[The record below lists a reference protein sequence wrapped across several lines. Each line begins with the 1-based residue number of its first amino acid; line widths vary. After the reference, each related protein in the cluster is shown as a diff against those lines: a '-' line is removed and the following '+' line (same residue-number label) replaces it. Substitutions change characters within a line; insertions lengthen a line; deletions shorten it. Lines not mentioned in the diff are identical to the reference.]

1 MRLKFPVAAHAAHSI
16 LLCVFAGSGLAYAQT
31 QPAQQPAQP
40 GSSDFN
46 TGPSKTAPS
55 GAAPAANNQAPGSA
69 RLSQS
74 SSPERTVGPQQDGS
88 IVASDNQTLT
98 PAGKIIDLGSP
109 VRAKA
114 IALNPNRATHSGA
127 VLLMG
132 SPEPVIVF
140 NVATGQVLQRF
151 TPTDAS
157 ETSSKGLSTGS
168 FTGITYSSDG
178 TKLLF
183 SQDNNFVVV
192 ADVNAETG
200 VLTHEQRVSLPAPP
214 DDGRPYHNAKSIN
227 PGGIAFSGD
236 NKRAYVALNV
246 VNTLGVID
254 LTSSPAKLIGQI
266 PVGNVPNSVLIH
278 GKYAYVSNEGG
289 RPATKEDFTNY
300 SDGTAIVVDR
310 TDAFTLSGTVS
321 VVDLADGKEVKTI
334 PVGLHPAGMAIY
346 GENLYVANA
355 YSDSL
360 SVIDLHTDKVVRTI
374 NLSVPIAHG
383 VFGSGPNGVAVTE
396 DGKAYVTLGQANAVA
411 VVNLQGRDANP
422 VIGYIP
428 TAYFPT
434 SITYDKTQK
443 QLVIAD
449 DKGMGSR
456 GRTSTKNGVT
466 GYNTH
471 ADTGVVNLIPE
482 PNASELARFSKQVF
496 ANDHWDL
503 STNIEVGPRYIDP
516 HAAAVAIPRHIG
528 EPSLIKHV
536 FLIIKENR
544 TYDAML
550 GDVTWGNGAPELAV
564 FASAVPNQHAFVK
577 RFPLLDNVYA
587 PSRQSAD
594 GHPWIGMSGS
604 FYSNDIL
611 SPDWIR
617 SYPGGGAEDPLTYT
631 PKGFLWTGVEAKGLT
646 ARLYGEWSS
655 GTTIAKKADGSA
667 YNWSDFYNTS
677 LCKEGKAP
685 ASSCIVPDDAIHV
698 SSAIPSAAKIMDP
711 HYPPFNLTIPDQY
724 RMDYWIPEFQRMDA
738 AGQVPN
744 LTILWLPDDHTAG
757 TTKGEPYPINY
768 QADNDLALGRMVEAI
783 SRSKVWAQSAI
794 FVEEDDSQDG
804 VDHVDGHRQP
814 VYVIS
819 PYTVASQT
827 AGQGKTI
834 HTTYTAENINRTIEN
849 ILGMQPLTQ
858 FDLVASPMFDAF
870 QNTPDLTP
878 YDHLAAVIPLDGG
891 PGLPNGKTVAYTP
904 MQKAWLKATAEV
916 MKGKY
921 DKADAVDPNFL
932 NHVIWYS
939 TTDWTRPYPGESK
952 VLMPGP
958 FVKAAKK
965 YSGDDDD

>member
-1 MRLKFPVAAHAAHSI
+1 MRLKYPFAVYAPH
-16 LLCVFAGSGLAYAQT
+16 LLLFCLLAGSRLAQSQM
-31 QPAQQPAQP
+31 QPSPTGGSDLHVGPLKEPSTGVTPA
-40 GSSDFN
+40 GMSTVSDH
-46 TGPSKTAPS
+46 A
-55 GAAPAANNQAPGSA
+55 
-69 RLSQS
+69 QS
-74 SSPERTVGPQQDGS
+74 SQVGSPDRTVGPQQDGS

-98 PAGKIIDLGSP
+98 PAGKIVELGSP

-114 IALNPNRATHSGA
+114 IALNPNGATHSGA

-132 SPEPVIVF
+132 SPQPVIVF
-140 NVATGQVLQRF
+140 NTATGQVLQRF
-151 TPTDAS
+151 IPKGAAGA
-157 ETSSKGLSTGS
+157 SSKEVSAGS

-178 TKLLF
+178 AKLLF
-183 SQDNNFVVV
+183 SQDDNYVVI
-192 ADVNAETG
+192 ADVNSETG
-200 VLTHEQRVSLPAPP
+200 LLGGEQRVKLPEPP
-214 DDGRPYHNAKSIN
+214 ADGRPYHNAKSIN
-227 PGGIAFSGD
+227 PGGIALSPD
-236 NKRAYVALNV
+236 NKRAYVGLNV
-246 VNTLGVID
+246 ANTLGVID
-254 LTSSPAKLIGQI
+254 LTASPAKLIAQI
-266 PVGNVPNSVLIH
+266 PVGNVPNSVVIH

-289 RPATKEDFTNY
+289 RPATSDDFTNY
-300 SDGTAIVVDR
+300 SDGTPIVVDR
-310 TDAFTLSGTVS
+310 KDAFTLSGTVS
-321 VVDLADGKEVKTI
+321 VVDITKGKEVKTI

-346 GENLYVANA
+346 GSNLYVANA

-360 SVIDLHTDKVVRTI
+360 SVIDLHSDTVVRTI
-374 NLSVPIAHG
+374 SLSVPVAHG

-411 VVNLQGRDANP
+411 VVNLQGRDAHP

-434 SITYDKTQK
+434 SIVYEKAQR
-443 QLVIAD
+443 QLAIAD
-449 DKGMGSR
+449 DKGLGAR
-456 GRTSTKNGVT
+456 GNTRIKDGVT
-466 GYNTH
+466 GYYTR

-496 ANDHWDL
+496 VNDHWDL
-503 STNIEVGPRYIDP
+503 TTNVEVGPQYDDP
-516 HAAAVAIPRHIG
+516 NAVPVAIPRHIG
-528 EPSLIKHV
+528 EPSLIKYV
-536 FLIIKENR
+536 FLVIKENR

-550 GDVTWGNGAPELAV
+550 GDVPWGNGSPVLAV
-564 FASAVPNQHAFVK
+564 FASGVPNQHAFVR

-611 SPDWIR
+611 APDWIR
-617 SYPGGGAEDPLTYT
+617 SYPGGDADDPLTYT
-631 PKGFLWTGVEAKGLT
+631 PQGFLWTAAEAKGLT
-646 ARLYGEWSS
+646 AKLYGEWSS
-655 GTTIAKKADGSA
+655 GTTIAKKADGSD
-667 YNWSDFYNTS
+667 YTWMDFYRTS
-677 LCKEGKAP
+677 QCKEDKAP
-685 ASSCIVPDDAIHV
+685 ASSCIVPDGSVHV

-711 HYPPFNLTIPDQY
+711 HYPPFDMTIPDQY
-724 RMDYWIPEFQRMDA
+724 RMDYWIPEFQREVA
-738 AGQVPN
+738 ANQVPN

-757 TTKGEPYPINY
+757 ISIGHPYPINY

-783 SRSKVWAQSAI
+783 SHSSIWAQTAI

-819 PYTVASQT
+819 PYTVAPQT
-827 AGQGKTI
+827 PGEGKAI

-870 QNTPDLTP
+870 QNTPDLRP
-878 YDHLAAVIPLDGG
+878 YDCLPAVIPLDQG
-891 PGLPNGKTVAYTP
+891 PDLPAGKNDAFTP
-904 MQKAWLKATAEV
+904 LQKDWIKATAEV

-939 TTDWTRPYPGESK
+939 STNWIRPYPGENK

-958 FVKAAKK
+958 LVKAARS
-965 YSGDDDD
+965 YAGDDDD